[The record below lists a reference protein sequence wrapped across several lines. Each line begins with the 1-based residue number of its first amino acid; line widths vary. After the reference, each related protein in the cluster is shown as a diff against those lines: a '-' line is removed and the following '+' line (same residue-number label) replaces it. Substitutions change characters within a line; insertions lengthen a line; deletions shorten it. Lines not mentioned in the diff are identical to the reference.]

1 MRTWVPN
8 PSRKFPLVASWSSHA
23 VAALTNGLRGKAT
36 ATPVDNSSP
45 GAAWDA
51 TAALRYAVRPVSVNN
66 RPEKP
71 AAWTRRATSEIRPSG
86 WGSVIA
92 STCTLAHG
100 TAHCMPGATAPVS
113 PREPCGSGKLR
124 PDKDFRETLVTTIP
138 TDRLPLLTRR
148 DRIVFTVTVIA
159 AVAAGVLHYVH
170 ANAVVSFTVAALALA
185 TLASLVGRSVEA
197 LGDRLGP
204 NATGVLQSALGNL
217 PELFVILFA
226 LKAGLYGVVKA
237 TLVGSILANVLLI
250 LGLAFVVGGLKHG
263 RQRFAADAGRTLGLM
278 LTLAVFI
285 LAVPTL
291 TAALH
296 TPAESHE
303 RVVSVVVSIV
313 MLALF
318 ALSLPATLSRG
329 KSDHTP
335 NGGQSGEGSSP
346 IAASPDSA
354 RAASQATLHGEWP
367 LAMAIGMLAAA
378 GVGAAFVSEWF
389 VAALQPAM
397 DAIGINE
404 VFAGLVIVAIAGNAV
419 ENVVGIQLAAKNQM
433 DYGVQVILQSPVQ
446 VALTIAPVVCLSAA
460 LLGQPDFD
468 LVLSPLLLAVMVM
481 SALVAVLVTFDGES
495 NWFEGA
501 ALIALYIAI
510 ATSFWW
516 G

>member
-1 MRTWVPN
+1 VRT
-8 PSRKFPLVASWSSHA
+8 
-23 VAALTNGLRGKAT
+23 T
-36 ATPVDNSSP
+36 D
-45 GAAWDA
+45 
-51 TAALRYAVRPVSVNN
+51 TAAS
-66 RPEKP
+66 
-71 AAWTRRATSEIRPSG
+71 
-86 WGSVIA
+86 
-92 STCTLAHG
+92 
-100 TAHCMPGATAPVS
+100 
-113 PREPCGSGKLR
+113 
-124 PDKDFRETLVTTIP
+124 
-138 TDRLPLLTRR
+138 LPLLTRR
-148 DRIVFTVTVIA
+148 DRIMLTLTVVATLTAGASHFAHAGAVLAFGVSA
-159 AVAAGVLHYVH
+159 A
-170 ANAVVSFTVAALALA
+170 ALA

-204 NATGVLQSALGNL
+204 SATGLLQSALGNL

-226 LKAGLYGVVKA
+226 LNAGLFGVVKA

-263 RQRFAADAGRTLGLM
+263 RQRFAADDVRTLGLM

-285 LAVPTL
+285 LAVPSL

-296 TPAESHE
+296 TPAASHE
-303 RVVSVVVSIV
+303 RTVSVVVSVV

-318 ALSLPATLSRG
+318 ALSLPATLSRRDTDAG
-329 KSDHTP
+329 DKRH
-335 NGGQSGEGSSP
+335 SP

-354 RAASQATLHGEWP
+354 AAASRAAQHGQWP

-378 GVGAAFVSEWF
+378 GVAAAFVSEWF
-389 VAALQPAM
+389 VSALQPAM
-397 DAIGINE
+397 DVMGINE

-419 ENVVGIQLAAKNQM
+419 ENVVGIQLAASNQM

-446 VALTIAPVVCLSAA
+446 VALTVAPIVCLAA
-460 LLGQPDFD
+460 GMLGQPGFD
-468 LVLSPLLLAVMVM
+468 LVFSPLLLAAMVM

-501 ALIALYIAI
+501 ALVALYVGI